1 MKLYKLY
8 ERDYTKINSEHEKKL
23 QEKFEIY
30 DKRKGI
36 KNTKDDPR
44 NNEPEFEDRK
54 FLWCHNSLF
63 PNNYLY
69 HGELEKLDLGYEST
83 CFKDVIDKAKNEN
96 EIQRYIKDNR
106 KWFIP
111 ASIYKEYNFGNHGAY
126 LFNEMPLGTEYRTDY
141 ALLGKSSDG
150 YSLVLIEFEKANV
163 PFKIKSY
170 DEVSESVRKGN
181 AQIRAWKKWF
191 DSNRGYFL
199 KSIGFTEKGIDIPT
213 SRIYYCLVVS
223 RRDLMNDV
231 DKDLRS
237 DICFEMNNTKI
248 LSFDRLVDNIL
259 KLNNGY

>member
-1 MKLYKLY
+1 MKLY

-30 DKRKGI
+30 DKSKGI
-36 KNTKDDPR
+36 KNTRDDPR

-69 HGELEKLDLGYEST
+69 QGELEVLDLGTESIY
-83 CFKDVIDKAKNEN
+83 FKYVIDNAKNEN
-96 EIQRYIKDNR
+96 EIQKYIKDNR

-126 LFNEMPLGTEYRTDY
+126 LFNEMPLGSEYRTDY

-150 YSLVLIEFEKANV
+150 YSIVLIEFEKANV
-163 PFKIKSY
+163 PFTISTSNI
-170 DEVSESVRKGN
+170 EHESVRKGMV
-181 AQIRAWKKWF
+181 QIKDWKRWL
-191 DSNRGYFL
+191 DSNREYFL
-199 KSIGFTEKGIDIPT
+199 RSSGFTDKGISIPT

-223 RRDLMNDV
+223 RRDLMNSV
-231 DKDLRS
+231 DKEIRS
-237 DICFEMNNTKI
+237 QMCYEMSNMKI
-248 LSFDRLVDNIL
+248 ISFDRLVDNIL

>member
-1 MKLYKLY
+1 MKLY
-8 ERDYTKINSEHEKKL
+8 ERDYTRINSEHEKKL

-30 DKRKGI
+30 DKSKGI
-36 KNTKDDPR
+36 KNTRDDPR

-69 HGELEKLDLGYEST
+69 QGELEVLDLGAESIY
-83 CFKDVIDKAKNEN
+83 FKYVIDNAKNEN
-96 EIQRYIKDNR
+96 EIQKYIKDNR

-126 LFNEMPLGTEYRTDY
+126 LFNEMPLGSEYRTDY

-150 YSLVLIEFEKANV
+150 YSIVLIEFEKANV
-163 PFKIKSY
+163 PFTISTSNI
-170 DEVSESVRKGN
+170 EHESVRKGMV
-181 AQIRAWKKWF
+181 QIKDWKRWL
-191 DSNRGYFL
+191 DSNREYFL
-199 KSIGFTEKGIDIPT
+199 RSSGFTDKGISIPT

-223 RRDLMNDV
+223 RRDLMNSV
-231 DKDLRS
+231 DKEIRS
-237 DICFEMNNTKI
+237 QMCYEMSNMKI
-248 LSFDRLVDNIL
+248 ISFDRLVDNIL